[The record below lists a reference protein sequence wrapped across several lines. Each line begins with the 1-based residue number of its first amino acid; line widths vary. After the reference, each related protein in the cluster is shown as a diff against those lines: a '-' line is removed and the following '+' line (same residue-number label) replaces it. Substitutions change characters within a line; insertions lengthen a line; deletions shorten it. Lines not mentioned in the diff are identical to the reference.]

1 MSCCAARDSI
11 SSKRCRCSL
20 LLRRRS
26 RLSRASCRKSG
37 NSLFLGC
44 SCNCTSLF
52 CAPVAQLDRAFGFE
66 PKGREVE
73 SLRAH
78 HIFVILLFDTWSSL
92 GFSFTWRELLA
103 IVFAIVPRLPQRAKS
118 YIFKRLQPTQCA
130 PVAQLDRAFGYEPKG
145 RRFESFRAHHTTA
158 KNSDL

>member
-1 MSCCAARDSI
+1 MSCCAAQDSI

-52 CAPVAQLDRAFGFE
+52 CAPVAQLDRAFGYE
-66 PKGREVE
+66 PKGREFE

-78 HIFVILLFDTWSSL
+78 HPFAVSRRNLLWIFTPK
-92 GFSFTWRELLA
+92 TKR
-103 IVFAIVPRLPQRAKS
+103 PRLYSHGTNRSNRFLPRETVHHQHS
-118 YIFKRLQPTQCA
+118 SIFERWEWHGCAIAGVVLKTQKC
-130 PVAQLDRAFGYEPKG
+130 P
-145 RRFESFRAHHTTA
+145 
-158 KNSDL
+158 

>member
-1 MSCCAARDSI
+1 MSCCAAQDSI

-52 CAPVAQLDRAFGFE
+52 SAPVAQLDRAFGFE
-66 PKGREVE
+66 PKGREFE

-78 HIFVILLFDTWSSL
+78 HFLLKISFDRSAVVCPESKIPVSL
-92 GFSFTWRELLA
+92 NSC
-103 IVFAIVPRLPQRAKS
+103 I
-118 YIFKRLQPTQCA
+118 PTQCA
-130 PVAQLDRAFGYEPKG
+130 PVAQLDRATGYEPVG
-145 RRFESFRAHHTTA
+145 RRFDSFRAHHSIFSPSIFSLPFSLL
-158 KNSDL
+158 N